1 MSAVGAM
8 LGSASHAIAA
18 HPVIAHSS
26 AAHAATHAAT
36 KTAPASPGLA
46 GAFFAL
52 LLVVA
57 LIVALAW
64 LLRKMPGLGLR
75 SAPGLQLV
83 ASLAVGAKERL
94 VVVSVGREQLL
105 LGVGSNGIHNL
116 YHLSEPLP
124 MPVPTTAPTFADLL
138 AGLRI
143 KGR

>member
-1 MSAVGAM
+1 MSAFVAM
-8 LGSASHAIAA
+8 LGSAVAA
-18 HPVIAHSS
+18 HPVIARST
-26 AAHAATHAAT
+26 AHAATR
-36 KTAPASPGLA
+36 TAPAAPGLA

-75 SAPGLQLV
+75 TAPGLQLV

-105 LGVGSNGIHNL
+105 LGVGSNGIRNL

>member
-1 MSAVGAM
+1 MSAIVAM

-18 HPVIAHSS
+18 HPVIAHS
-26 AAHAATHAAT
+26 ATHAAT
-36 KTAPASPGLA
+36 RTAPATPGLA

-52 LLVVA
+52 LLVVT

-64 LLRKMPGLGLR
+64 LLKKMPGLGLR
-75 SAPGLQLV
+75 TAPGLQLV

-105 LGVGSNGIHNL
+105 IGVGSNGIHNL